1 MELRCQ
7 NCLLF
12 PKILVKLVPAYR
24 GGTEAQSVHF
34 LGKLFALMTKIVF
47 SETIICFGSL
57 SFNQACMLLLRKI
70 PSVEIELQKYLG

>member
-12 PKILVKLVPAYR
+12 PKILVKLVPEYR

-34 LGKLFALMTKIVF
+34 LGTLFALMTKIVLF
-47 SETIICFGSL
+47 FLKLSYVLGHYLLIKLVCYSSE
-57 SFNQACMLLLRKI
+57 
-70 PSVEIELQKYLG
+70 KYHL